1 MIQYHWRRYFINKI
15 RLKKR
20 GMIDVIYSSLNHNS
34 NTSSHISNTF
44 LILES
49 KKYPFRCYDL
59 MDYKALA
66 KVIEP
71 LGGSENLP
79 AIFINGY
86 HIGSYDQIQELE
98 DMKLINR
105 IINSDYL
112 TECLI
117 CHIIKT
123 NSELDTCPYCYKE
136 YLFFSLSNY
145 NKYDITKLK

>member
-1 MIQYHWRRYFINKI
+1 MIQYHWRRYFIEKI

-20 GMIDVIYSSLNHNS
+20 GIIDVIYTSLNFNS
-34 NTSSHISNTF
+34 NITSHISNTF

-49 KKYPFRCYDL
+49 KKYQFRCYDL
-59 MDYKALA
+59 MDHKSLA

-71 LGGSENLP
+71 FGGSENLP

-86 HIGSYDQIQELE
+86 YIGSYDQIQELE

-117 CHIIKT
+117 CHISKM
-123 NSELDTCPYCYKE
+123 NPELDTCPYCFKE
-136 YLFFSLSNY
+136 YLFFSLSNLT
-145 NKYDITKLK
+145 KYDIPKCK